1 LVLEAA
7 DRRLGRHESE
17 ASGDPPPTPA
27 RLDALLQCD
36 EALEGHG
43 EHELHTSRVVIVARQ
58 AVASACAPRGAWT
71 FPRLVQDIEALA
83 GLRHGAEQGV
93 VAARPFLGLAVAD
106 DAALDMPLGVDD
118 RAIEVQGEPSQ
129 TEAL

>member
-1 LVLEAA
+1 M
-7 DRRLGRHESE
+7 S
-17 ASGDPPPTPA
+17 
-27 RLDALLQCD
+27 
-36 EALEGHG
+36 
-43 EHELHTSRVVIVARQ
+43 
-58 AVASACAPRGAWT
+58 
-71 FPRLVQDIEALA
+71 EALA

-118 RAIEVQGEPSQ
+118 RATEVQGEPSQ